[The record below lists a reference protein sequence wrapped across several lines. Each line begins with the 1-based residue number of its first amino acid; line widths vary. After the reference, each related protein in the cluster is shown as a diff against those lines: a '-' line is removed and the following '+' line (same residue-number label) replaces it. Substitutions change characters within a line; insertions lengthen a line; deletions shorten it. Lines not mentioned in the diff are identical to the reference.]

1 MHGVTEK
8 SARMLKDQI
17 NRGYLDVRRAEAKQE
32 AVLFRYAIETP
43 CKVWYVLGKLT
54 YLLHPLAAPRSGIKE
69 RHQPKRSR
77 CGGVK
82 GATKL
87 RAGNHTRLFSLL
99 RVKQVGDPLQNTLL
113 LAALRS
119 TIRAKQT

>member
-54 YLLHPLAAPRSGIKE
+54 YLLHPLAAPRSGIKD

-77 CGGVK
+77 CGG
-82 GATKL
+82 ATWATTL
-87 RAGNHTRLFSLL
+87 RAGDPSRLFSLPCVNPRL
-99 RVKQVGDPLQNTLL
+99 SPIEK
-113 LAALRS
+113 
-119 TIRAKQT
+119 

>member
-1 MHGVTEK
+1 MHGVAEK

-69 RHQPKRSR
+69 MHQPIRSR
-77 CGGVK
+77 CCGCK
-82 GATKL
+82 CPAKL
-87 RAGNHTRLFSLL
+87 RTGDQHRLL
-99 RVKQVGDPLQNTLL
+99 TLGP
-113 LAALRS
+113 
-119 TIRAKQT
+119 